1 MAIPL
6 LDRTSVS
13 TICLQYLIYLFN
25 ITVSIKHKGRKSATK
40 QSRSVFARH
49 KGPNGCNIDS
59 TASSSSLISRF
70 CNCFNSFKNIFFC
83 LLDIIDLL
91 YFIFLYVSLF
101 FNAFYLFSTMCNV
114 FFCERTISF

>member
-6 LDRTSVS
+6 LDRTSVI
-13 TICLQYLIYLFN
+13 TICLQYLFN
-25 ITVSIKHKGRKSATK
+25 ITVSIKHKGRQSATK
-40 QSRSVFARH
+40 QSISVFARH
-49 KGPNGCNIDS
+49 RRPNGCNIDS
-59 TASSSSLISRF
+59 IASSSSLISRF
-70 CNCFNSFKNIFFC
+70 CTRFNSFKNIFFC

-114 FFCERTISF
+114 FFCKRTISF